1 MISIFKTIKTKLFKL
16 SMLFIVLLVISC
28 TENKNTVEEQEVID
42 IEEFKEPLISTNK
55 EIVRLEDADIDFM
68 IKRYSWEMEK
78 SPTGLRYIIENKGD
92 SYRPQTKDEVEI
104 SFYTKNMYGDFLY
117 SSEEDGNKVFRVN
130 KTNEIGGLH
139 EAVQMLGE
147 GGKAKLIIPSYL
159 AYGMVGD
166 GDLIRER
173 TILIMDIEII
183 RITKSNN

>member
-1 MISIFKTIKTKLFKL
+1 
-16 SMLFIVLLVISC
+16 MLFIVLLVISC

-68 IKRYSWEMEK
+68 IKRYSWE
-78 SPTGLRYIIENKGD
+78 
-92 SYRPQTKDEVEI
+92 QTKDEVEI

>member
-104 SFYTKNMYGDFLY
+104 SFYTKICMAIFIQL
-117 SSEEDGNKVFRVN
+117 
-130 KTNEIGGLH
+130 
-139 EAVQMLGE
+139 
-147 GGKAKLIIPSYL
+147 
-159 AYGMVGD
+159 
-166 GDLIRER
+166 
-173 TILIMDIEII
+173 
-183 RITKSNN
+183 